1 MPLIYSW
8 REGNWWNYNLNWSL
22 IRSWM
27 IIFLDVMRSIAN
39 SVWDTFILKLKEPVS
54 SVFRWFYSSIMQDSR
69 AICKRWGNYTKQN
82 QTASEVISVLKHT
95 IFMPYALQ
103 PLWTPITIKANLS
116 FKFSPKKPK
125 QTNPTKQLALES
137 YNAKEWFAF
146 SSRSSCPLLFC
157 YF

>member
-1 MPLIYSW
+1 MDDYISRCHEKYSKFCL
-8 REGNWWNYNLNWSL
+8 RYLHFKTERTCISNFQMVLQQHNANYTKNL
-22 IRSWM
+22 
-27 IIFLDVMRSIAN
+27 
-39 SVWDTFILKLKEPVS
+39 
-54 SVFRWFYSSIMQDSR
+54 
-69 AICKRWGNYTKQN
+69 CNYTKQN

-116 FKFSPKKPK
+116 FKFSPKKTK